1 MCVTQTMPW
10 IVKPSTSS
18 QGKGIFITRH
28 SAMAS
33 SGTMNLEDET
43 CTVSRYAIVWLCVG
57 LWL

>member
-1 MCVTQTMPW
+1 MPW

-57 LWL
+57 VCL